1 MVLTHH
7 DRTSYV
13 FVSRLELMRVQEMVT
28 LHAPVSGKSVT
39 PRSDLFLSSL
49 AIFAQV
55 GSFWELAT
63 KESMGSK
70 VQVFT
75 EQCSQK
81 DLELSELR

>member
-1 MVLTHH
+1 
-7 DRTSYV
+7 
-13 FVSRLELMRVQEMVT
+13 MRS
-28 LHAPVSGKSVT
+28 AKSVT
-39 PRSDLFLSSL
+39 PRSGLFLSL

-81 DLELSELR
+81 DLELSELRRELIRHVRAAYFTVPYKYN